1 MLRGIEISCVTVHSS
16 SFGKIS
22 RSQSSIFGIVTRPQ
36 VGQSRVQIPVWARD
50 LSFLQNVQTGPGTH
64 PAKYSVGTGVIS
76 LGYSSLSVKLN
87 LHLNLVLMLRM
98 SGTIPLLPPYT
109 SLVWIWKTLPLWPNS
124 SCQGEC
130 YKLMFFMTIVETS
143 VLKICKFWKSY
154 MLILHKCPFLKLQ
167 AVGKQPVDWGQIQ
180 LQAS

>member
-1 MLRGIEISCVTVHSS
+1 M
-16 SFGKIS
+16 
-22 RSQSSIFGIVTRPQ
+22 FGIVTRLQ
-36 VGQSRVQIPVWARD
+36 VGQSRAQIPVWARD

-109 SLVWIWKTLPLWPNS
+109 SLV
-124 SCQGEC
+124 
-130 YKLMFFMTIVETS
+130 
-143 VLKICKFWKSY
+143 
-154 MLILHKCPFLKLQ
+154 
-167 AVGKQPVDWGQIQ
+167 
-180 LQAS
+180 